1 MVGRQSLASD
11 EDWRDFRARLVK
23 SELVAA
29 INNTDPVG
37 QCNGGW
43 AYESPLI
50 EKGSVLLSIPK
61 TCFSFNQQYFHKAII
76 LIIRHSDN
84 GDLGLILN
92 RPTSLTTQD
101 IDLVASDLP
110 QDQFLRLLG
119 LARGSEPWQ
128 VCFGGDCQGISVLWP
143 GIVGTTRSEVGQVAH
158 FCLHMVDGLA
168 SFSELIMRGVYLID
182 VCLARILVAIG
193 IAKKEDFMVLAGFC
207 GWGPGQLQSELDR
220 GGSWT
225 MVAVDRTSLL
235 KALGSQPKTGDG
247 TQQWE
252 QLFKTSTGKDPGS
265 AQNAADDAVLRHW
278 IDCWQLL
285 TREVGSLQHSSTSG
299 STMVMKGSIL
309 RCSATAWLLGK
320 PPQLP
325 LDPQVFGGLCPAQY
339 LHKAVLVLFDR
350 NNEGSTL
357 LLLNGPKIGQMR
369 DGSGEISFGGM
380 SNPAADDIT
389 GETGL
394 IFQVPGGYIWGY
406 IHLPAGALEQYMQLG
421 AMVIS
426 DATLQD
432 IMAVSEERR
441 WEVAGG
447 TIDSLKDV
455 EIAALAD
462 AQRRKWYKTYLGVN
476 LE

>member
-1 MVGRQSLASD
+1 VVGRQNAGSD

-29 INNTDPVG
+29 TSKTDPVA
-37 QCNGGW
+37 QSNGGW

-50 EKGSVLLSIPK
+50 ETGSVLLSTP
-61 TCFSFNQQYFHKAII
+61 TSCFSFNQQYFHKAII
-76 LIIRHSDN
+76 LIIRHSDS
-84 GDLGLILN
+84 GDVGLILN

-101 IDLVASDLP
+101 VDLVASDLP
-110 QDQFLRLLG
+110 QDQFLRWLG
-119 LARGSEPWQ
+119 FVRGSEPWQ
-128 VCFGGDCQGISVLWP
+128 VCFGGDCQGISALWP
-143 GIVGTTRSEVGQVAH
+143 GIVQTKRGEVGQVVH

-168 SFSELIMRGVYLID
+168 SCSELVMRGVYLID
-182 VCLARILVAIG
+182 TCLARFLVAIG
-193 IAKKEDFMVLAGFC
+193 GAKKDDFMVLAGFC

-225 MVAVDRTSLL
+225 MVAVDRMSLL
-235 KALGSQPKTGDG
+235 TALGSQPKTGDG

-252 QLFKTSTGKDPGS
+252 QLFKTSTRKDPGS

-278 IDCWQLL
+278 IDCWRLL
-285 TREVGSLQHSSTSG
+285 RSEVGSLRHSSTSA
-299 STMVMKGSIL
+299 STTVKGSIL
-309 RCSATAWLLGK
+309 RCSATAWLLGR

-325 LDPQVFGGLCPAQY
+325 LEPEAVGGLRPAQY
-339 LHKAVLVLFDR
+339 LHRAVLVLLDY

-380 SNPAADDIT
+380 SNPAVDDVT
-389 GETGL
+389 SATGL
-394 IFQVPGGYIWGY
+394 IFQVPGGYIWGC
-406 IHLPAGALEQYMQLG
+406 IHLPAGALEQYMQFG
-421 AMVIS
+421 AMVMS

-462 AQRRKWYKTYLGVN
+462 AQRKKWYRTYLGVD
-476 LE
+476 LD